1 MKTKL
6 ILFFT
11 VFLLSA
17 SLKSQNA
24 KIKKDYKNALSVDVG
39 SFAML
44 NYHRRIFR
52 KNWYA
57 LNGQVGVG
65 IANPNQSCG
74 DLLFDININAY
85 LNNLFIINK
94 HEFIVGIGEE
104 TAFFGNVTELMG
116 KIGYQYNIFRHF
128 SVNFTIYHWI
138 WRYYR
143 CPNDGGPGPLYFAG
157 SYWYWKYHDFRPFF
171 SFGINFNF

>member
-6 ILFFT
+6 ILFIT

-17 SLKSQNA
+17 SLKSQNV
-24 KIKKDYKNALSVDVG
+24 KIENDYKNSLSVDVG

-65 IANPNQSCG
+65 IGNDKQCNA
-74 DLLFDININAY
+74 DLLVYINENAY
-85 LNNLFIINK
+85 FNNLFTIKK
-94 HEFIVGIGEE
+94 HEIIVGFGGERVIYC
-104 TAFFGNVTELMG
+104 NQIDLMG
-116 KIGYQYNIFRHF
+116 KIGYQYNIYHRF
-128 SVNFTIYHWI
+128 SLNFTLYHWI
-138 WRYYR
+138 WTKYN
-143 CPNDGGPGPLYFAG
+143 CDVQGPAPRVCK
-157 SYWYWKYHDFRPFF
+157 YWLWQYPYSDWFDPFF
-171 SFGINFNF
+171 SFGINFYF